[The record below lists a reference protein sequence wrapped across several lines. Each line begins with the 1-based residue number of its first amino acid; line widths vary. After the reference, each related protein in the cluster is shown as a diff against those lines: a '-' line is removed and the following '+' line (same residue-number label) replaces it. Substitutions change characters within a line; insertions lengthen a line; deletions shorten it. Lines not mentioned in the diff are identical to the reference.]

1 MVHSGRMRIGS
12 LADAAGTTPR
22 TVRHYHRIGLLTEP
36 RRLSNGYREYSI
48 DDVVRLMRIR
58 WLADSGMPLGEI
70 AAALGEPSAPERDVV
85 ADLRALLTGIET
97 EQKALAR
104 KYTRLSALLDDAVEQ
119 RPLSALPHDL
129 ADALSAVIDAAAE
142 TDREALIRERDL
154 LEVMAISGTVPASFF
169 ETVTATLGDHG
180 LRQRYLGILRRFSA
194 LEGRDPIDAESD
206 IDALAAE
213 LVSMLDLDALAS
225 TQAGAAADQVET
237 SPLSIDDIVP
247 DPAQRAV
254 IVRTTARLETA
265 EQPRSGA
272 TR

>member
-1 MVHSGRMRIGS
+1 MRIGS

-22 TVRHYHRIGLLTEP
+22 TVRHYHRIGLLAEP
-36 RRLSNGYREYSI
+36 RRLANGYREYSI

-58 WLADSGMPLGEI
+58 WLAECGMPLGEI
-70 AAALGEPSAPERDVV
+70 AAALGGAPDNERDVV

-104 KYTRLSALLDDAVEQ
+104 KHTRLSALLDDAIEQ
-119 RPLSALPHDL
+119 RPLTALPHDV

-142 TDREALIRERDL
+142 TERDALIRERDL

-194 LEGRDPIDAESD
+194 LEGRDPNEAESD
-206 IDALAAE
+206 IDSLAAE
-213 LVSMLDLDALAS
+213 LESMLDLDSLAS
-225 TQAGAAADQVET
+225 DPSDTAVNAGEI
-237 SPLSIDDIVP
+237 SSLSIDDIVP

-254 IVRTTARLETA
+254 IVRTTARLQTTEH
-265 EQPRSGA
+265 PRSGG